1 MTEEAQIRALAKLD
15 GITAEL
21 HNVTGRGWVYA
32 YVEQNG
38 ASRCLIEARVP
49 NYLNDLNA
57 LHKIEETLTD
67 DELIRWERILVDIV
81 QPLSLFRGTD
91 GYAHV
96 MAQVHRASA
105 RQRAEALVR
114 VKGLWND

>member
-15 GITAEL
+15 GWREEYIHGNGMDCDVWTD
-21 HNVTGRGWVYA
+21 GREVRG
-32 YVEQNG
+32 QP
-38 ASRCLIEARVP
+38 LD
-49 NYLNDLNA
+49 YLNDLNA

-67 DELIRWERILVDIV
+67 DELIRWERILCEIV
-81 QPLSLFRGTD
+81 SPQSLFRGTD

-114 VKGLWND
+114 VKGLWHD